1 MNERGNPLDGGVQF
15 VKGVGPRLA
24 EVFQKVG
31 VATVR
36 DLVTYFPRRY
46 EDRSAIPNIGT
57 LNPGTWV
64 TVRGRL
70 IDIDSRPS
78 RGGMVILRATISDKT
93 GSVTLVWFNQ
103 PWVRKAL
110 TKFEGEILAYGQVK
124 AANWGVEMHAP
135 EWELIE
141 PGEDSEQFGRIIPV
155 YPLTEGLWQK
165 QVRRVV
171 QGALETYLPHFQDP
185 LTPAIL
191 KRQMLRPLRW
201 SLRQIHQP
209 ESEEFR
215 LQARAR
221 LVFEDLFYPQLA
233 MQMKRLE
240 SHEELGIA
248 FDIAG
253 LSRTA
258 GVPPASLSTAG
269 VPPASSLPEPPE
281 PNLYDK
287 AEGVL
292 IRDRGKLPHWEQ
304 DARTYSITF
313 RLAGTLPQKVLKQ
326 IEQQRDLQL
335 QLDVPKHQVRE
346 RMEASIDEYLNRGI
360 GECFLRKPEIA
371 QAVQDA
377 LHHFNG
383 ERYALLA
390 WAIMPNHVHVVAQLA
405 PGEKLAEVVHSWKS
419 YTSKLANKL
428 LGRSG
433 EFWARE
439 YYDHLIRDEEEL
451 DKAVEYTLSNPAA
464 AGLSNWPWVG
474 RSPVP
479 LASRRHPDSQPGQT
493 AFEGSDAGGTP
504 AVQGGARGGIQEQIK
519 AMLPF
524 ELTGAQ
530 KRVIKEV
537 FNDMQRPHPMNRLI
551 QGDVGSGKTAV
562 AASAMLAAVRCGY
575 QAAMMAPTEILAEQH
590 FYNLHHL
597 FDPMGV
603 KAALVVG
610 KQTSKQRKAAL
621 ALAASGEAQV
631 LVGTHALIQE
641 GVEFHRLGLA
651 IIDEQHRFGVMQ
663 RLALRQ
669 KSDLN
674 PDVLVMTATPI
685 PRTLTMAFYGHLD
698 VSVIDELPPGRKAV
712 KTYWKLPH
720 ERAQVYEGVRKVVS
734 EGRQA
739 YFVCPMI
746 DQSEKMQTQAA
757 QDLYYR
763 LSTQEFKDLRVGL
776 LHGQLKSAE
785 KEQIM
790 DAFRAHELD
799 ILVSTVVIE
808 VGVDVP
814 NSTTMVIED
823 ANRFGLAQLHQLRGR
838 VGRGSDQSYCVLI
851 ADAKTEEARA
861 RIETMVATSDGF
873 KIAEEDLRLR
883 GPGEVMGTKQ
893 SGNLDFKIAD
903 LAQDTKVLEVARD
916 CAIWLLESDPHL
928 VQPDHAAILARVRE
942 HPVEKALLTVS

>member
-31 VATVR
+31 VTTVR
-36 DLVTYFPRRY
+36 DLITYFPRRY

-78 RGGMVILRATISDKT
+78 RGGMVILRATISDRT

-165 QVRRVV
+165 HVRRVV
-171 QGALETYLPHFQDP
+171 QGALETYLPNFQDP

-248 FDIAG
+248 FDIP
-253 LSRTA
+253 SDI
-258 GVPPASLSTAG
+258 ST
-269 VPPASSLPEPPE
+269 E
-281 PNLYDK
+281 
-287 AEGVL
+287 
-292 IRDRGKLPHWEQ
+292 
-304 DARTYSITF
+304 
-313 RLAGTLPQKVLKQ
+313 
-326 IEQQRDLQL
+326 
-335 QLDVPKHQVRE
+335 
-346 RMEASIDEYLNRGI
+346 
-360 GECFLRKPEIA
+360 
-371 QAVQDA
+371 
-377 LHHFNG
+377 
-383 ERYALLA
+383 
-390 WAIMPNHVHVVAQLA
+390 
-405 PGEKLAEVVHSWKS
+405 
-419 YTSKLANKL
+419 
-428 LGRSG
+428 
-433 EFWARE
+433 
-439 YYDHLIRDEEEL
+439 
-451 DKAVEYTLSNPAA
+451 
-464 AGLSNWPWVG
+464 
-474 RSPVP
+474 
-479 LASRRHPDSQPGQT
+479 
-493 AFEGSDAGGTP
+493 
-504 AVQGGARGGIQEQIK
+504 IK

-641 GVEFHRLGLA
+641 GVEFQRLGLA

-746 DQSEKMQTQAA
+746 EQSEKMQTQAA

-763 LSTQEFKDLRVGL
+763 LSNQEFKDLRVGL

-903 LAQDTKVLEVARD
+903 LAQDTNVLEVARD

-928 VQPDHAAILARVRE
+928 AQPDHAAILARVRE